1 MKTDRVLAWVVSG
14 VVASIVIAGIVVVGW
29 PDDERLRRLDDRRI
43 AGLQRFARAID
54 TYAESHDELPEQ
66 AVVFVDGRVLS
77 TLPSDPVTNQAYGY
91 QARRGD
97 DEART
102 YRLCASFDRASPA
115 DVTGFWAHGP
125 GRHCF
130 DFTAVKRQ

>member
-1 MKTDRVLAWVVSG
+1 MRIDRVLAWVVSG

-54 TYAESHDELPEQ
+54 TYAESHDGLPEH
-66 AVVFVDGRVLS
+66 AAAFVDGRILS
-77 TLPSDPVTNQAYGY
+77 TLPSDPVTNEPYGY
-91 QARRGD
+91 QARRAD
-97 DEART
+97 DEDGN
-102 YRLCASFDRASPA
+102 YRLCANFDRASPA
-115 DVTGFWAHGP
+115 VITGFWVHGP

-130 DFTAVKRQ
+130 DFTAVQRQ